1 MDDEKKVLI
10 KRTESSIEI
19 TVGEKDSPRD
29 TDSESSP
36 IPEKEDSEDI
46 CPGCTKAL
54 ENSCCFKPLSKLQL
68 CILAIIAIVT
78 LILALFVI
86 IILVGVIASH
96 GQRLRDLEIK
106 TQILEASYVQFQILA
121 KDLRKNETDF
131 KREMRAT
138 IDGAMNQFNI
148 IYIETL
154 SLFSMKDQLENKVD
168 QLINRTDDFE
178 ERLELLSNQ
187 MQELQPNNTVETL
200 SNSMQLAIEEDQGD
214 QNNHDDLDIQDH
226 TDSSDEG
233 PENECNC
240 DAVVL
245 CMKFTERSNFLCA
258 RSMSNVEFQEM
269 KYKYL
274 DELELEYHCHCDNS

>member
-1 MDDEKKVLI
+1 MDDEKKLLI

-19 TVGEKDSPRD
+19 TVGDKESPKD
-29 TDSESSP
+29 TESESSE
-36 IPEKEDSEDI
+36 IPEKEDSNDI
-46 CPGCTKAL
+46 CPGCTKVL

-106 TQILEASYVQFQILA
+106 AEILEASNAQLQILA
-121 KDLRKNETDF
+121 KNLTKNETDF
-131 KREMRAT
+131 KKEMRAT
-138 IDGAMNQFNI
+138 INGAMNQFNI

-168 QLINRTDDFE
+168 QLINRTDDFDV
-178 ERLELLSNQ
+178 RLELLSNQ
-187 MQELQPNNTVETL
+187 IQGRQINNTVETPSL
-200 SNSMQLAIEEDQGD
+200 ANLLAIEEDQGD
-214 QNNHDDLDIQDH
+214 RIDQDDLDIQNH
-226 TDSSDEG
+226 GDSSHQVPEDE
-233 PENECNC
+233 C
-240 DAVVL
+240 DCDEVVL

-258 RSMSNVEFQEM
+258 RPMSRLEFQEM

-274 DELELEYHCHCDNS
+274 DELELEYHCHCGNS